1 MTLKK
6 TLETVP
12 FAFLVLISISPNLQ
26 LQAQIEAPEKVVSI
40 KAVSP
45 QESVSPGETFEL
57 EIVLTI
63 KDGWHVN
70 ANKPLDEF
78 LIPTEIVFAE
88 SEYFEIAGIEYP
100 EAKIEKFS
108 FSETGMAVYSHA
120 ATIKTRLK
128 ITQAA
133 NTDPLTVRG
142 QLNFQTCN
150 DAVCLPPAQ
159 KAFEASIP
167 VNIEMEPSDFN
178 PDSQSESLLAAQNEK
193 AAFSGIVEGQSENIP
208 NEEALVQA
216 ELKFSLDKVL
226 AGGTL
231 KAAIILHIKEGWHIN
246 SNKPRDE
253 FLIPT
258 EIELSVQNGVSA
270 GELIFP
276 PDKLFQFSFS
286 EEKVAVYDGET
297 AIGLPISVAENFP
310 EDVVRLSGKVIY
322 QACDDVSCLAPT
334 SVDFSGEIPI
344 AQRNE
349 AIALVNAALFE
360 NIAFDESNGAPDNE
374 ISGLIAGKGLAL
386 TFMLIFLGG
395 LALNLTPC
403 VYPLIPIT
411 ISYFGGQA
419 RGSTAKVFTLAVFYL
434 LGMAIT
440 YSIMGIVAALSGSL
454 FGSILQ
460 NPLVLIFIAAI
471 MVALALS
478 MFGVWELTIPQSLNQ
493 LAGGSRKGYAGSL
506 FMGLTVG
513 IVAAPCIG
521 PFVLGLLTYVGTK
534 GDPVLGFWMFFTLSI
549 GLGLP
554 FLVLG
559 TFSGSMKNL
568 PRSGLWMVWIKK
580 IFGFVLLGLAVYFVT
595 PILPQFFA
603 TYLLPLVLLA
613 GGLFIGFFDQT
624 QMAAKAFPVIKKAS
638 GIFFIAIAAW
648 LAWPEDTAHA
658 ESWNVYSREALE
670 QAQTDGI
677 PVIIDFTA
685 DWCISCKELEKLTF
699 PSKPVV
705 ERADQFLLLRA
716 DLTKFASPPVEEIK
730 KEFNIKGL
738 PTVVF
743 INQDGM
749 ENKNLRVI
757 GFVNGEDFSRRMDAV
772 LEKMSN

>member
-1 MTLKK
+1 MLLKK
-6 TLETVP
+6 MFKIVP
-12 FAFLVLISISPNLQ
+12 LAFLWLIFIFTKVQ
-26 LQAQIEAPEKVVSI
+26 LQAQIETPEKVVSI
-40 KAVSP
+40 KAIP
-45 QESVSPGETFEL
+45 PEETVSPGITFEL
-57 EIVLTI
+57 EIVLNI

-78 LIPTEIVFAE
+78 LIPTEIVFTELE
-88 SEYFEIAGIEYP
+88 SFELIDIEYP
-100 EAKIEKFS
+100 EAKIERFS
-108 FSETGMAVYSHA
+108 FSETGMAVYSHE
-120 ATIKTRLK
+120 ATIKAILRL
-128 ITQAA
+128 TEAA
-133 NTDPLTVRG
+133 QTNPLIVRG

-159 KAFEASIP
+159 KAFETSIS
-167 VNIEMEPSDFN
+167 VNTEKNPSEIK
-178 PDSQSESLLAAQNEK
+178 PDSKSESLLQVQIEKPTFSGPFEGQNE
-193 AAFSGIVEGQSENIP
+193 ET
-208 NEEALVQA
+208 LVQT

-226 AGGTL
+226 AGGEL

-246 SNKPRDE
+246 SNMPHDE

-258 EIELSVQNGVSA
+258 EIELSEDSGVA
-270 GELIFP
+270 VGEFIFP
-276 PDKLFQFSFS
+276 PDRLFQFSFS
-286 EEKVAVYDGET
+286 EEKVAVYEGET
-297 AIGLPISVAENFP
+297 AVGLPIRVAEDFSK
-310 EDVVRLSGKVIY
+310 DAVRLSGKVIY
-322 QACDDVSCLAPT
+322 QACNDVSCLAPT

-349 AIALVNAALFE
+349 AIALVNAELFE
-360 NIAFDESNGAPDNE
+360 NIAFGESNSALDNE
-374 ISGLIAGKGLAL
+374 IGGLIAGKGLAL
-386 TFMLIFLGG
+386 TFVLIFLGG

-419 RGSTAKVFTLAVFYL
+419 KGSIAKVFSLAVFYL

-440 YSIMGIVAALSGSL
+440 YSIMGVVAALSGSL

-460 NPLVLIFIAAI
+460 NPLVLVFIAAI

-478 MFGVWELTIPQSLNQ
+478 MFGVWELTIPQALNQ
-493 LAGGSRKGYAGSL
+493 LAGGSKKGYAGSL

-554 FLVLG
+554 YLILG

-580 IFGFVLLGLAVYFVT
+580 IFGFVLLGMAVYFVT
-595 PILPQFFA
+595 PILPSFLA

-613 GGLFIGFFDQT
+613 GGLFIGFFDRT
-624 QMAAKAFPVIKKAS
+624 QMAAKAFPVIKKAA
-638 GIFFIAIAAW
+638 GIVFITVAIW
-648 LAWPEDTAHA
+648 LAWPEDTAYA
-658 ESWNVYSREALE
+658 ESWEVYSREALE
-670 QAQTDGI
+670 QAQTVGM

-699 PSKPVV
+699 PSKAVV
-705 ERADQFLLLRA
+705 ERADKFRLLRA
-716 DLTKFASPPVEEIK
+716 DLTKFASPSVEEIK
-730 KEFNIKGL
+730 KQFNIKGL
-738 PTVVF
+738 PAVVF
-743 INQDGM
+743 INTDGI

-757 GFVNGEDFSRRMDAV
+757 GFVNGEDFAKRMDVV